1 MTITKCSTY
10 VVLSE
15 VAWEN
20 KAMEGKQDGLLPRGL
35 IIFDGTAA
43 RDGVI
48 LMTAGGKF
56 RMTVR
61 TYR

>member
-1 MTITKCSTY
+1 
-10 VVLSE
+10 
-15 VAWEN
+15 
-20 KAMEGKQDGLLPRGL
+20 MEGKQDGLLPRGL